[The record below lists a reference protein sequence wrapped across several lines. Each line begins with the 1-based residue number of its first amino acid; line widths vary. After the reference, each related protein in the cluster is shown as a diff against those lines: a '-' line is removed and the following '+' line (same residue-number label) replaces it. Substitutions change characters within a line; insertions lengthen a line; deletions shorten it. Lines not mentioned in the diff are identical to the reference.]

1 MTNFTPVPT
10 ANKEWGFWGT
20 SIHNGYDPELTWDTA
35 SHFLAK
41 HFDLTAEQA
50 RDVLDNRFGR
60 HLADDLSFIKGKP
73 GIASG
78 PTSAQ
83 AITTHLE
90 QRIADKGW
98 RDSFENAIRQ
108 ETGKTYR
115 RKTKTKDELFTEI
128 AQRHLGVETLVRR
141 MSDSLDFH
149 DIDVSSIRTA
159 LDAAFEAGK
168 AQAKKKG
175 A

>member
-1 MTNFTPVPT
+1 MTNFIPVRT
-10 ANKEWGFWGT
+10 ANEEWGFWGT
-20 SIHNGYDPELTWDTA
+20 SIHNGYDAELTWDTA
-35 SHFLAK
+35 CRFLAE

-50 RDVLDNRFGR
+50 RDVLDARFGR
-60 HLADDLSFIKGKP
+60 HLADDLSFIEGKP
-73 GIASG
+73 GIAKG
-78 PTSAQ
+78 PTSAA
-83 AITTHLE
+83 AITEHLTK
-90 QRIADKGW
+90 RIADKGW
-98 RDSFENAIRQ
+98 CDWFENTIRE

-115 RKTKTKDELFTEI
+115 RKTQSKDDLFTEI

-141 MSDSLDFH
+141 NSDSLDFH
-149 DIDVSSIRTA
+149 DIDVSSIRAA